1 MMKHQIHK
9 SFAAITLLA
18 ALGWSQAAWADTKVR
33 TSSFEYDASGLLSKE
48 VVEPDSPNDCLQT
61 SYSYDTFGNKTGVTT
76 SACAGASGYAI
87 SSATT
92 PRTATSNFGTD
103 GRFPLSTSNVLGQSE
118 TKAYDTRF
126 GATSSLTG
134 PNSLATQWEYD
145 GFGRKSKETRSD
157 GTYTTWA
164 YKLCTDAGISCPGPI
179 GGATIVWVAIEQSYA
194 ANAAV
199 SAPEKRSYYDT
210 LNRVVR
216 SQTAGFDGAG
226 AAPTLVQD
234 TEYDA
239 LGRVSRKSNLYKL
252 TGGTAYWAT
261 YTYDVLGRVTKEE
274 SPDPDASGG
283 IAVTTIS
290 YSGLVTVTTNS
301 KGQTKTT
308 TKNAQGQVAQV
319 TDTQGNTL
327 VYTYDALGQ
336 LTQTNAAGS
345 ITTMAYNQR
354 GQKTSMAD
362 PAMGAWEYRYNVFGE
377 LVWQRDSLGQA
388 ITMAYDSL
396 GRMTQRTEPDLVSQ
410 WSYDTKFDGT
420 ACGKGIGKLCEAK
433 ADNGYKRVH
442 AYDSLGRPSATSTVL
457 DNPAA
462 PAVVSIAY
470 DTNTGRMASKTWPTG
485 YQASY
490 VYSATGYLK
499 QVNGG
504 GTNGFIQ
511 TVSYE
516 VLAMDAQG
524 NITQYKQGNQVTT
537 VKAYN
542 EATGKLTGQTATKDG
557 QATGNVLNQ
566 SYTYDSL
573 GNLTTRADN
582 SPGVGTQESFSYDSL
597 NRLTLNTLLGG
608 AVSPP
613 TTTEVMYDARGNIT
627 YKSDVGRYWYD
638 GARANRLTNITLE
651 TAPGAQIAFTGT
663 RQLTYAFDDYK
674 SGAQTVNGTTL
685 GNGNLEYTVSLDAV
699 NSRHTYR
706 GETYTS
712 FNMPAT
718 IAFGNMSGST
728 AGPVD
733 RNLAFVYGPE
743 HQRIKQTV
751 TGGPNPGTTWYLN
764 GEDSLGLSYE
774 KEIKGTGIT
783 ENKHYVSAGGVVF
796 ALFVSRTG
804 TLGATPATTT
814 SYFHGDHLGS
824 IVAIS
829 DETGAVVE
837 RMAFDA
843 WGKRRFVNGTPDV
856 LDSIVGYNTD
866 RGYTMHEH
874 LDEMGVIHMNGRI
887 YDPLV
892 GRFMSADP
900 FINDPAFAQSY
911 NRYAYVMNNPLAYTD
926 PSGYWSFKSIF
937 KVVVTVVVAY
947 YTGGALSGAFASAS
961 GGAATTFG
969 SWAVTGAGATFQ
981 LSAVGSAL
989 VGAAGGFAAGLVSSG
1004 TLQGGL
1010 QGAFTGALFGA
1021 AGVAGGYGEAGAGT
1035 LARYAAHA
1043 AAGCVSQVAGGGNCG
1058 SGAASALLGKFAT
1071 NNINFGSDIA
1081 NGVATAVSGGV
1092 GSVLGGGKFENGA
1105 TTAAFGYLF
1114 NHLAHCASTNE
1125 CMKREGYEPTKYPN
1139 GAVCN
1144 AGGSGACTPGW
1155 GTDEETGRA
1164 SVALMTVVAIPATG
1178 ALGLVA
1184 GAETLTV
1191 TSWASRGVV
1200 ADLAAGRWVMTGE
1213 ATVWNYVKT
1222 GLWGPKYIPG
1232 TGFSWAP
1239 VPFANSITGSVA
1251 AASTRIPQGWEAIK
1265 GFLGQRVIRP

>member
-1 MMKHQIHK
+1 MKHHIHK
-9 SFAAITLLA
+9 RFAAIALLA
-18 ALGWSQAAWADTKVR
+18 VLGWGQIAWADTKVR
-33 TSSFEYDASGLLSKE
+33 ASSFEYDASGLLSKE

-61 SYSYDTFGNKTGVTT
+61 SYIYDTFGNKTGVTM
-76 SACAGASGYAI
+76 SACAGATGYAI

-92 PRTATSNFGTD
+92 PRTASSNFSTD

-118 TKAYDTRF
+118 TKAYDARF
-126 GATSSLTG
+126 GAPTSLTG

-157 GTYTTWA
+157 GTYTSWS

-226 AAPTLVQD
+226 AALTLVQD

-252 TGGTAYWAT
+252 TGGTAYWAS
-261 YTYDVLGRVTKEE
+261 YSYDVLGRVTREE
-274 SPDPDASGG
+274 SPDPDAVGG
-283 IAVTTIS
+283 VAVTTFS
-290 YSGLVTVTTNS
+290 YSGLTTVTTNS

-308 TKNAQGQVAQV
+308 TKNAQSQVAQV
-319 TDTQGNTL
+319 ADTQGNTV

-336 LTQTNAAGS
+336 LLQTNAAGS
-345 ITTMAYNQR
+345 ITTLAYNQR

-377 LVWQRDSLGQA
+377 LVWQRDSLGQSV
-388 ITMAYDSL
+388 TMAYDSL

-410 WSYDTKFDGT
+410 WSYDTKFDGS
-420 ACGKGIGKLCEAK
+420 ACGKGVGKLCEAK

-442 AYDSLGRPSATSTVL
+442 TYDALGRPSSTSTVL
-457 DNPAA
+457 DNPAT
-462 PAVVSIAY
+462 PAVVSVAY
-470 DTNTGRMASKTWPTG
+470 DAVTGRMVSKTWPTG

-504 GTNGFIQ
+504 GTGGFTQ

-524 NITQYKQGNQVTT
+524 HITQYKQGNQITT

-542 EATGKLTGQTATKDG
+542 EANGRLTGQTATKAG

-573 GNLTTRADN
+573 GNLSTRADN

-638 GARANRLTNITLE
+638 GARPNRMTNITLE

-718 IAFGNMSGST
+718 ITFGNMSGST

-733 RNLAFVYGPE
+733 RNLGFVYGPE

-751 TGGPNPGTTWYLN
+751 VGGPNPGTTWYLN

-804 TLGATPATTT
+804 TLGSTPATAT

-887 YDPLV
+887 YDPLI

-900 FINDPAFAQSY
+900 FIQDPAFAQSY
-911 NRYAYVMNNPLAYTD
+911 NRYAYVMNNPLANID

-937 KVVVTVVVAY
+937 KVVVAVVVAVY
-947 YTGGALSGAFASAS
+947 APQFFATYGFTGATVATANLVNA
-961 GGAATTFG
+961 AATGF
-969 SWAVTGAGATFQ
+969 
-981 LSAVGSAL
+981 L
-989 VGAAGGFAAGLVSSG
+989 VGAISTG
-1004 TLQGGL
+1004 TVNGAV
-1010 QGAFTGALFGA
+1010 QGALTGALFSW
-1021 AGVAGGYGEAGAGT
+1021 AGT
-1035 LARYAAHA
+1035 VGTGATEIERASSFSRYAAHA
-1043 AAGCVSQVAGGGNCG
+1043 AAGCVSAAAGGGSCG
-1058 SGAASALLGKFAT
+1058 AGAASALLGKYVT
-1071 NNINFGSDIA
+1071 NETRSWGAGIA
-1081 NGVATAVSGGV
+1081 QGAAAAVAGGV
-1092 GSVLGGGKFENGA
+1092 GSVIAGGKFENGA
-1105 TTAAFGYLF
+1105 ITAGFGYLF
-1114 NHLAHCASTNE
+1114 NCIAHECFAQGRDAERTFRNHLIANGTADRLGLGFNRWYDSNDNFFWGMPDIFSE
-1125 CMKREGYEPTKYPN
+1125 NLKMVWDVKPNSIYGY
-1139 GAVCN
+1139 V
-1144 AGGSGACTPGW
+1144 SGAEQITRYTMNGEYSAGIGAPLFGNQSSITLQ
-1155 GTDEETGRA
+1155 GEMNRYEFKHAA
-1164 SVALMTVVAIPATG
+1164 S
-1178 ALGLVA
+1178 GLVVYNA
-1184 GAETLTV
+1184 LDRSPMEQALQ
-1191 TSWASRGVV
+1191 R
-1200 ADLAAGRWVMTGE
+1200 AAQDQANRFLM
-1213 ATVWNYVKT
+1213 
-1222 GLWGPKYIPG
+1222 GPFPPRRRQPG
-1232 TGFSWAP
+1232 D
-1239 VPFANSITGSVA
+1239 
-1251 AASTRIPQGWEAIK
+1251 
-1265 GFLGQRVIRP
+1265 

>member
-1 MMKHQIHK
+1 MKHQIHK

-18 ALGWSQAAWADTKVR
+18 VLGWSQAAWADTKVR
-33 TSSFEYDASGLLSKE
+33 ASSFEYDASGLLSKE

-61 SYSYDTFGNKTGVTT
+61 SYTYDTFGNKTGVTT
-76 SACAGASGYAI
+76 SACAGATGYAI

-118 TKAYDTRF
+118 TKAYDARF
-126 GATSSLTG
+126 GAPSSLTG

-145 GFGRKSKETRSD
+145 GFGRKAKETRSD

-234 TEYDA
+234 TEYDT
-239 LGRVSRKSNLYKL
+239 LGRVSRKSELYKL
-252 TGGTAYWAT
+252 VGGTAYWAS
-261 YTYDVLGRVTKEE
+261 YTYDALGRVTREE
-274 SPDPDASGG
+274 SPDPDAVGG

-290 YSGLVTVTTNS
+290 YSGLVTVVTNS
-301 KGQTKTT
+301 KSQTKTT
-308 TKNAQGQVAQV
+308 TRNAQGQVALLH
-319 TDTQGNTL
+319 DAQGNSV

-336 LTQTNAAGS
+336 LIQTNAAGS

-354 GQKTSMAD
+354 GQKISMAD
-362 PAMGAWEYRYNVFGE
+362 PAMGAWEYRYNIFGE
-377 LVWQRDSLGQA
+377 LVWQRDSLGQVL
-388 ITMAYDSL
+388 TMAYDSL

-410 WSYDTKFDGT
+410 WSYDTKFDGN
-420 ACGKGIGKLCEAK
+420 ACGKGVGKLCEAK

-442 AYDSLGRPSATSTVL
+442 TYDSLGRPSSTSTVL
-457 DNPAA
+457 DNPAT
-462 PAVVSIAY
+462 PAVVSVAY
-470 DTNTGRMASKTWPTG
+470 DAVTGRMASKTWPTG

-490 VYSATGYLK
+490 VYSAAGYLK

-504 GTNGFIQ
+504 GTNGFTQ
-511 TVSYE
+511 TVGYE

-524 NITQYKQGNQVTT
+524 HITQYKQGNQVTT
-537 VKAYN
+537 VRAYN
-542 EATGKLTGQTATKDG
+542 EATGKLIGQTATKAG

-582 SPGVGTQESFSYDSL
+582 SPGVGTQESFSYDNL

-638 GARANRLTNITLE
+638 GARPNRMTNITLE

-674 SGAQTVNGTTL
+674 PGAQTVNGTTL

-718 IAFGNMSGST
+718 ITFGNMSGST

-751 TGGPNPGTTWYLN
+751 VGGSNPGTTWYLN

-814 SYFHGDHLGS
+814 SYFHKDHLGS
-824 IVAIS
+824 IVAVS

-856 LDSIVGYNTD
+856 LDSIVGWNTD
-866 RGYTMHEH
+866 RGYTEHEH
-874 LDEMGVIHMNGRI
+874 LDEMGVIHMNGRV
-887 YDPLV
+887 YDPLI

-900 FINDPAFAQSY
+900 FIDNIDDLQNH
-911 NRYAYVMNNPLAYTD
+911 NRYAYVRNNPLRITD
-926 PSGYWSFKSIF
+926 PSGYGWWTSIRNI
-937 KVVVTVVVAY
+937 VVRAVAAVADAYGCSGYCSAAVGAYQGAKNGGGLTGAVVGGITSYVGYQVSINYPLLNAGGTINWGNVA
-947 YTGGALSGAFASAS
+947 TAAAINSIGGCASAVASGGSCGQGALSGAV
-961 GGAATTFG
+961 GT
-969 SWAVTGAGATFQ
+969 VGATYGV
-981 LSAVGSAL
+981 LGSAL
-989 VGAAGGFAAGLVSSG
+989 AGCITGRMSGSGCSQGALNAIGSMAINYLVQNIGQNYLGDEKATGNPERYPNRIIFLKDNDPNYETALKSAPKDGQFLIIGHGNETSQTMAGMTGAQMGEYLMTKTAWKTGQVVQVDACWLGNSGHGFAQQLAN
-1004 TLQGGL
+1004 TLNTMVI
-1010 QGAFTGALFGA
+1010 ASP
-1021 AGVAGGYGEAGAGT
+1021 VRT
-1035 LARYAAHA
+1035 L
-1043 AAGCVSQVAGGGNCG
+1043 
-1058 SGAASALLGKFAT
+1058 
-1071 NNINFGSDIA
+1071 DIA
-1081 NGVATAVSGGV
+1081 GN
-1092 GSVLGGGKFENGA
+1092 SVPMHSWAITSQK
-1105 TTAAFGYLF
+1105 
-1114 NHLAHCASTNE
+1114 
-1125 CMKREGYEPTKYPN
+1125 
-1139 GAVCN
+1139 
-1144 AGGSGACTPGW
+1144 
-1155 GTDEETGRA
+1155 
-1164 SVALMTVVAIPATG
+1164 AIPLWPAAWRTFKP
-1178 ALGLVA
+1178 
-1184 GAETLTV
+1184 
-1191 TSWASRGVV
+1191 AS
-1200 ADLAAGRWVMTGE
+1200 
-1213 ATVWNYVKT
+1213 
-1222 GLWGPKYIPG
+1222 
-1232 TGFSWAP
+1232 
-1239 VPFANSITGSVA
+1239 
-1251 AASTRIPQGWEAIK
+1251 
-1265 GFLGQRVIRP
+1265 QRERP

>member
-1 MMKHQIHK
+1 MKHHIYKK
-9 SFAAITLLA
+9 SLAVITLLA
-18 ALGWSQAAWADTKVR
+18 VLGWGQAVWADTRVR
-33 TSSFEYDASGLLSKE
+33 ASSFEYDASGLLTKE

-92 PRTATSNFGTD
+92 PRNATSNFGTD

-118 TKAYDTRF
+118 TKAYDVRF
-126 GATSSLTG
+126 GAPSSLIG

-157 GTYTTWA
+157 GTYATWA
-164 YKLCTDAGISCPGPI
+164 YKLCTDAGTSCPGPI
-179 GGATIVWVAIEQSYA
+179 GGASVTWVAIEQSYA
-194 ANAAV
+194 ANAVA

-226 AAPTLVQD
+226 TAPTLVQD
-234 TEYDA
+234 TEYDT
-239 LGRVSRKSNLYKL
+239 LGRVSRKSNVYKL
-252 TGGTAYWAT
+252 TGGTAHWASF
-261 YTYDVLGRVTKEE
+261 TYDVLGRVTREE
-274 SPDPDASGG
+274 SPDPDAVGG
-283 IAVTTIS
+283 IAVTTLN
-290 YSGLVTVTTNS
+290 YSGLTTVTTNS
-301 KGQTKTT
+301 KGQTRTT
-308 TKNAQGQVAQV
+308 TKNAQGQVGQIQ
-319 TDTQGNTL
+319 DLQGNTV

-336 LTQTNAAGS
+336 LLQTSAAGS

-354 GQKTSMAD
+354 GQKISMTD

-377 LVWQRDSLGQA
+377 LVWQRDSLGQS
-388 ITMAYDSL
+388 ITMAYDNL

-410 WSYDTKFDGT
+410 WSYDTKFDGN

-442 AYDSLGRPSATSTVL
+442 TYDALGRPTATSTVL
-457 DNPAA
+457 DNPST
-462 PAVVSIAY
+462 PAIVSTTY
-470 DTNTGRMASKTWPTG
+470 DAVTGRMASKTWPTG
-485 YQASY
+485 YQARY
-490 VYSATGYLK
+490 VYSASGYLK

-504 GTNGFIQ
+504 GTNGFTQ

-524 NITQYKQGNQVTT
+524 HITQYKQGNQVTT
-537 VKAYN
+537 VKTYN
-542 EATGKLTGQTATKDG
+542 EANGRLMGQTAARDG

-573 GNLTTRADN
+573 GNLKTRADN

-638 GARANRLTNITLE
+638 GARPNRLTNITLE

-674 SGAQTVNGTTL
+674 PGAQTVNGTTL

-712 FNMPAT
+712 FNMPAAIT
-718 IAFGNMSGST
+718 FGNMSGST

-774 KEIKGTGIT
+774 KEIKGAGIT

-804 TLGATPATTT
+804 ALGSTPATAT
-814 SYFHGDHLGS
+814 SYFHNDHLGS

-856 LDSIVGYNTD
+856 LDSIVGFNTD
-866 RGYTMHEH
+866 RGYTEHEH

-887 YDPLV
+887 YDPLI
-892 GRFMSADP
+892 GRFMSSDP
-900 FINDPAFAQSY
+900 FIDNVGDLQNY
-911 NRYAYVMNNPLAYTD
+911 NRYAYVRNNPLRLTD
-926 PSGYWSFKSIF
+926 PSGYGWWSSIRN
-937 KVVVTVVVAY
+937 VVVRVVAAVADAY
-947 YTGGALSGAFASAS
+947 GCGGYCSAAVGAYQGAKNGGGLTGAVVGGITGYVGYQVSINYPLINAGGSINWGNVATASAINAGGGCASAAASGGDCGRGALSGAV
-961 GGAATTFG
+961 GTVGAAYGRLG
-969 SWAVTGAGATFQ
+969 SALAGCVAGSIGGGGCSQGA
-981 LSAVGSAL
+981 LNAVGSMAIHYLIRQGVDFMGSTSLSVSSAKSTQTLSYRTVVGPEYGPGGAVNWEIQWKLSQNSPGGGYIVQDVL
-989 VGAAGGFAAGLVSSG
+989 VVAARFDAAGNPTFNVDLRFWEAWRVEPGSDRTSSANSGFRYDD
-1004 TLQGGL
+1004 TFI
-1010 QGAFTGALFGA
+1010 FTGSRAASGSTSWTTSARFYEGLELPPSFVRLGVKE
-1021 AGVAGGYGEAGAGT
+1021 AGV
-1035 LARYAAHA
+1035 LP
-1043 AAGCVSQVAGGGNCG
+1043 
-1058 SGAASALLGKFAT
+1058 AT
-1071 NNINFGSDIA
+1071 KINPNLPLTD
-1081 NGVATAVSGGV
+1081 ATPPVDRQ
-1092 GSVLGGGKFENGA
+1092 F
-1105 TTAAFGYLF
+1105 
-1114 NHLAHCASTNE
+1114 
-1125 CMKREGYEPTKYPN
+1125 KREWP
-1139 GAVCN
+1139 
-1144 AGGSGACTPGW
+1144 
-1155 GTDEETGRA
+1155 
-1164 SVALMTVVAIPATG
+1164 
-1178 ALGLVA
+1178 
-1184 GAETLTV
+1184 
-1191 TSWASRGVV
+1191 
-1200 ADLAAGRWVMTGE
+1200 
-1213 ATVWNYVKT
+1213 
-1222 GLWGPKYIPG
+1222 
-1232 TGFSWAP
+1232 
-1239 VPFANSITGSVA
+1239 
-1251 AASTRIPQGWEAIK
+1251 
-1265 GFLGQRVIRP
+1265 

>member
-1 MMKHQIHK
+1 M
-9 SFAAITLLA
+9 
-18 ALGWSQAAWADTKVR
+18 
-33 TSSFEYDASGLLSKE
+33 
-48 VVEPDSPNDCLQT
+48 VEPDSPNDCLQT

-76 SACAGASGYAI
+76 SACAGATGYAI

-118 TKAYDTRF
+118 TKAYDARF

-199 SAPEKRSYYDT
+199 SVPEKRSYYDT

-234 TEYDA
+234 IEYDS

-274 SPDPDASGG
+274 SPDPDATGG
-283 IAVTTIS
+283 IAVTTFS
-290 YSGLVTVTTNS
+290 YSGLTTITTNS
-301 KGQTKTT
+301 KGQTKTS

-319 TDTQGNTL
+319 TDTQGNILT
-327 VYTYDALGQ
+327 YTYDALDQ

-377 LVWQRDSLGQA
+377 LVWQRDSLGQSV
-388 ITMAYDSL
+388 TMAYDSL

-420 ACGKGIGKLCEAK
+420 ACGKGVGKLCEAK

-442 AYDSLGRPSATSTVL
+442 TYDSLGRPSATSTVL
-457 DNPAA
+457 DNPST

-470 DTNTGRMASKTWPTG
+470 DAVTGRMASKTWPTG

-504 GTNGFIQ
+504 GTNGFTQ

-524 NITQYKQGNQVTT
+524 RITQYKQGNQVTT

-542 EATGKLTGQTATKDG
+542 EATGKLTGQTATKAG

-638 GARANRLTNITLE
+638 GARPNRLTNITLE

-674 SGAQTVNGTTL
+674 TGAQTVNGTTL

-718 IAFGNMSGST
+718 ITFGNMSGST

-804 TLGATPATTT
+804 TLGSTPATST

-856 LDSIVGYNTD
+856 LDSIAGYNTD

-874 LDEMGVIHMNGRI
+874 LDEMGVIHMNGRV
-887 YDPLV
+887 YDPLI

-900 FINDPAFAQSY
+900 FIQDPAFAQSY
-911 NRYAYVMNNPLAYTD
+911 NRYAYVMNNPLANID
-926 PSGYWSFKSIF
+926 PSGYFSLKSLF
-937 KVVVTVVVAY
+937 KVAVVIAVGVV
-947 YTGGALSGAFASAS
+947 TGGAASSLYLSSVLGGSTFAIAGSVGLTAGVI
-961 GGAATTFG
+961 GG
-969 SWAVTGAGATFQ
+969 V
-981 LSAVGSAL
+981 
-989 VGAAGGFAAGLVSSG
+989 AGGFAAGIVSTG
-1004 TLQGGL
+1004 TLKGGV
-1010 QGAFTGALFGA
+1010 QGALTGALFGA
-1021 AGVAGGYGEAGAGT
+1021 ASVVGGPGIEGANSFE
-1035 LARYAAHA
+1035 RYAAHA
-1043 AAGCVSQVAGGGNCG
+1043 AAGCVSSEVGGGNCG

-1071 NNINFGSDIA
+1071 NSTERWGI
-1081 NGVATAVSGGV
+1081 GVAQGTVAAIAGGV
-1092 GSVLGGGKFENGA
+1092 GSVIAGGKFENGA
-1105 TTAAFGYLF
+1105 VTAAFGYLF
-1114 NHLAHCASTNE
+1114 NAMSAASRAAFVGGGMAAGGVLGAAGAGACTAGTGGLCGLGAPVIISGGAALGALTGNALANAYDQLDNLMSKATTTGPME
-1125 CMKREGYEPTKYPN
+1125 TQYALVAESSGMYPDVRN
-1139 GAVCN
+1139 GAVFLN
-1144 AGGSGACTPGW
+1144 AGEVW
-1155 GTDEETGRA
+1155 KYGT
-1164 SVALMTVVAIPATG
+1164 TVDP
-1178 ALGLVA
+1178 
-1184 GAETLTV
+1184 
-1191 TSWASRGVV
+1191 ASRYS
-1200 ADLAAGRWVMTGE
+1200 ASTLAALKLQMVPQ
-1213 ATVWNYVKT
+1213 TVGTHYQVLTQEKIMLIT
-1222 GLWGPKYIPG
+1222 HYTTHGQLPPG
-1232 TGFSWAP
+1232 NKIF
-1239 VPFANSITGSVA
+1239 
-1251 AASTRIPQGWEAIK
+1251 K
-1265 GFLGQRVIRP
+1265 

>member
-1 MMKHQIHK
+1 MKTTSQL
-9 SFAAITLLA
+9 FAAVLIALA
-18 ALGWSQAAWADTKVR
+18 AHAAQADTKVR
-33 TSSFEYDASGLLSKE
+33 ASSFEYDASGLLTKE
-48 VVEPDSPNDCLQT
+48 VVEPDSANDCLQT
-61 SYSYDTFGNKTGVTT
+61 SYGYDSYGNKTSVSTA
-76 SACAGASGYAI
+76 ACTGATGYAI
-87 SSATT
+87 ASAAAA
-92 PRTATSNFGTD
+92 RTAASSFGTD
-103 GRFPLSTSNVLGQSE
+103 GRFPVSTSNVLGQSE
-118 TKAYDTRF
+118 TKAYDARF
-126 GATSSLTG
+126 GAATSLVG
-134 PNSLATQWEYD
+134 PNGLATQWEYD
-145 GFGRKSKETRSD
+145 GFGRKTKETRAD

-164 YKLCTDAGISCPGPI
+164 FKLCTDSGANCPGPI
-179 GGATIVWVAIEQSYA
+179 AGATITWVAIEQSYA
-194 ANAAV
+194 ANAAA

-210 LNRVVR
+210 LNRIVR
-216 SQTAGFDGAG
+216 SQTAGFDGGSGGGAG
-226 AAPTLVQD
+226 PTLVQD

-239 LGRVSRKSNLYKL
+239 LGRVARKSNLYKL
-252 TGGTAYWAT
+252 TGGTAYWAS
-261 YTYDVLGRVTKEE
+261 YSYDVIGRVTREE

-283 IAVTTIS
+283 VAVTTLS
-290 YSGLVTVTTNS
+290 YSSLTTVVTNS

-319 TDTQGNTL
+319 LDAQGNSIT
-327 VYTYDALGQ
+327 YSYDALGQ
-336 LTQTNAAGS
+336 LVQTNAAGS

-388 ITMAYDSL
+388 VTMVYDSL

-410 WSYDTKFDGT
+410 WSYDKKFDNT
-420 ACGKGIGKLCEAK
+420 PCGKGVGKLCEAT

-442 AYDSLGRPSATSTVL
+442 TYDSLGRPSVTSTVL
-457 DNPAA
+457 DNPST
-462 PAVVSIAY
+462 PAVVSVAY
-470 DTNTGRMASKTWPTG
+470 DANTGRLASKTWPTG

-504 GTNGFIQ
+504 GSNGFTQ

-524 NITQYKQGNQVTT
+524 HITQYKQGNQVTT

-613 TTTEVMYDARGNIT
+613 TTTEVMYDARGNIL

-638 GARANRLTNITLE
+638 GQRPNRMTNVTLE

-674 SGAQTVNGTTL
+674 SGAQSVNGVTV

-718 IAFGNMSGST
+718 ITFGNMSGST

-751 TGGPNPGTTWYLN
+751 VGGPNPGTTWYLN

-804 TLGATPATTT
+804 TLGSTPATAT

-887 YDPLV
+887 YDPLI

-900 FINDPAFAQSY
+900 FIQHVDDLQNY
-911 NRYAYVMNNPLAYTD
+911 NRYAYVRNNPLAITD
-926 PSGYWSFKSIF
+926 PSGHFWGW
-937 KVVVTVVVAY
+937 VVALVAEVAHQVGVIDKQTARTIQGIAIGY
-947 YTGGALSGAFASAS
+947 EIGGLVKAAGGGAI
-961 GGAATTFG
+961 AA
-969 SWAVTGAGATFQ
+969 
-981 LSAVGSAL
+981 
-989 VGAAGGFAAGLVSSG
+989 GAAGGFAGGAVSTG
-1004 TLQGGL
+1004 TLN
-1010 QGAFTGALFGA
+1010 GALNGALTGAAFGA
-1021 AGVAGGYGEAGAGT
+1021 VGANFDAGT
-1035 LARYAAHA
+1035 PGSYIGHA
-1043 AAGCVSQVAGGGNCG
+1043 AVGCASSVLGGGKCG
-1058 SGAASALLGKFAT
+1058 SGAVAAVFGKYVTNQLEGWNPQGINAALAR
-1071 NNINFGSDIA
+1071 
-1081 NGVATAVSGGV
+1081 GVAATVAGGV
-1092 GSVLGGGKFENGA
+1092 GSVIAGGKFENGA
-1105 TTAAFGYLF
+1105 ITAAFGYLYNACGGDKCF
-1114 NHLAHCASTNE
+1114 EFSAKNVETYF
-1125 CMKREGYEPTKYPN
+1125 REGSGKDITVNVNEVITLLHDPGVTWTATANPDRYVLSTLGRDGGGDLSQGRVLGDITVQRVQGGVFRVLPDYYNFEQHANPN
-1139 GAVCN
+1139 G
-1144 AGGSGACTPGW
+1144 
-1155 GTDEETGRA
+1155 
-1164 SVALMTVVAIPATG
+1164 
-1178 ALGLVA
+1178 
-1184 GAETLTV
+1184 
-1191 TSWASRGVV
+1191 
-1200 ADLAAGRWVMTGE
+1200 DL
-1213 ATVWNYVKT
+1213 KT
-1222 GLWGPKYIPG
+1222 GVRNAVTAYGAWRVGDGQSFFIRIEG
-1232 TGFSWAP
+1232 TFRPTVDQIRAYK
-1239 VPFANSITGSVA
+1239 
-1251 AASTRIPQGWEAIK
+1251 IK
-1265 GFLGQRVIRP
+1265 

>member
-1 MMKHQIHK
+1 MKHQIHK
-9 SFAAITLLA
+9 IHKGLAAITLLA
-18 ALGWSQAAWADTKVR
+18 ALGWSSAAWADTKVR

-48 VVEPDSPNDCLQT
+48 VVEPDTPNDCLQT
-61 SYSYDTFGNKTGVTT
+61 SYTYDTFGNKTGVTT
-76 SACAGASGYAI
+76 SACAGATGYAI
-87 SSATT
+87 SSAGT
-92 PRTATSNFGTD
+92 PRTASSNFGTD
-103 GRFPLSTSNVLGQSE
+103 GRFPISTSNVLGQSE
-118 TKAYDTRF
+118 TKAYDARF

-145 GFGRKSKETRSD
+145 GFGRKSKETRAD

-179 GGATIVWVAIEQSYA
+179 GGATITWVAIEQSYA
-194 ANAAV
+194 ANAAA

-216 SQTAGFDGAG
+216 SQTTGYDGAG
-226 AAPTLVQD
+226 AGTGATLVQD
-234 TEYDA
+234 TEYDS

-274 SPDPDASGG
+274 SPDPDATGG

-290 YSGLVTVTTNS
+290 YSGLTTVTTNS
-301 KGQTKTT
+301 KGQTKTS

-327 VYTYDALGQ
+327 TYTYDALGQ

-354 GQKTSMAD
+354 GQKISMAD

-377 LVWQRDSLGQA
+377 LVWQRDSLGQS
-388 ITMAYDSL
+388 ITMVYDTL

-410 WSYDTKFDGT
+410 WSYDKKFDGS

-433 ADNGYKRVH
+433 ADNGYNRLH
-442 AYDSLGRPSATSTVL
+442 TYDSLGRPSSTATVL
-457 DNPAA
+457 DNPST

-470 DTNTGRMASKTWPTG
+470 DAVTGRVSGKTWPTG

-490 VYSATGYLK
+490 VYTTSGYLK

-504 GTNGFIQ
+504 GTNGFTQ

-524 NITQYKQGNQVTT
+524 RITQYKQGSQVTT
-537 VKAYN
+537 VKTYN
-542 EATGKLTGQTATKDG
+542 EATGKLTGQTATKAG

-582 SPGVGTQESFSYDSL
+582 SPGVGTSESFSYDNL
-597 NRLTLNTLLGG
+597 NRLTLNTFVGG
-608 AVSPP
+608 AISPP
-613 TTTEVMYDARGNIT
+613 STTEVMYDARGNIT

-638 GARANRLTNITLE
+638 GARPNRLTNITLE
-651 TAPGAQIAFTGT
+651 TAPGAQIAYTGT

-674 SGAQTVNGTTL
+674 TGAQTVNGTTL

-712 FNMPAT
+712 FNMPAAIT
-718 IAFGNMSGST
+718 FGNMSGST

-804 TLGATPATTT
+804 TLGSTPATTT

-829 DETGAVVE
+829 DETGTVVE

-856 LDSIVGYNTD
+856 LDSIVGWNTD

-900 FINDPAFAQSY
+900 FIQDPAFAQSY
-911 NRYAYVMNNPLAYTD
+911 NRYAYVMNNPLANID

-937 KVVVTVVVAY
+937 KVVVAVVVAVY
-947 YTGGALSGAFASAS
+947 APQLSSAIGWTGGVTASGAAMAGGLSASLGLSGAVASGILGGALSGAIITGSFKGAVIGGLTGGAFGAVGDLLPSGLGNVVGHMAVGCASAS
-961 GGAATTFG
+961 LGGG
-969 SWAVTGAGATFQ
+969 DCGAGA
-981 LSAVGSAL
+981 LSAGVGSAWSNYGISFKGIPAN
-989 VGAAGGFAAGLVSSG
+989 VIVHAIIGG
-1004 TLQGGL
+1004 T
-1010 QGAFTGALFGA
+1010 
-1021 AGVAGGYGEAGAGT
+1021 
-1035 LARYAAHA
+1035 
-1043 AAGCVSQVAGGGNCG
+1043 
-1058 SGAASALLGKFAT
+1058 ASM
-1071 NNINFGSDIA
+1071 
-1081 NGVATAVSGGV
+1081 
-1092 GSVLGGGKFENGA
+1092 LGGGKFENGA
-1105 TTAAFGYLF
+1105 ATAAFGYLF
-1114 NHLAHCASTNE
+1114 NCAAHKCSGEDYDSSDPKTHTSGVQSTGTICKDSNPSCVSTLQAIVGCDSAPGQSGCTAVGE
-1125 CMKREGYEPTKYPN
+1125 ERSLSLSRGNPITQYRPNANMIINGTSEGHMFHDGYVVRWV
-1139 GAVCN
+1139 GVDSLGN
-1144 AGGSGACTPGW
+1144 AAIYTFGY
-1155 GTDEETGRA
+1155 GTNL
-1164 SVALMTVVAIPATG
+1164 SVARRWTNQIIGP
-1178 ALGLVA
+1178 
-1184 GAETLTV
+1184 TLFTDI
-1191 TSWASRGVV
+1191 G
-1200 ADLAAGRWVMTGE
+1200 
-1213 ATVWNYVKT
+1213 
-1222 GLWGPKYIPG
+1222 
-1232 TGFSWAP
+1232 
-1239 VPFANSITGSVA
+1239 
-1251 AASTRIPQGWEAIK
+1251 
-1265 GFLGQRVIRP
+1265 IRNKVNAQCQLKMRSFGC

>member
-9 SFAAITLLA
+9 SFAAITFLA

-61 SYSYDTFGNKTGVTT
+61 SHSYDTFGNKTGVTT

-92 PRTATSNFGTD
+92 SRTATSNFGTD
-103 GRFPLSTSNVLGQSE
+103 GRFPLTSSNALGQGE
-118 TKAYDTRF
+118 TKAYDVRF
-126 GATSSLTG
+126 GAPSSLTG

-145 GFGRKSKETRSD
+145 DFGRKSKEIRSD

-164 YKLCTDAGISCPGPI
+164 YKLCTDASISCPGPI
-179 GGATIVWVAIEQSYA
+179 GGAAIVWVAIEQSYA

-199 SAPEKRSYYDT
+199 STPEKRSYYDT
-210 LNRVVR
+210 LDRIVR
-216 SQTAGFDGAG
+216 SQTSGFDGAG
-226 AAPTLVQD
+226 VAPTLVQD

-274 SPDPDASGG
+274 SPDPDATGG

-290 YSGLVTVTTNS
+290 YSSLTTVTTNS
-301 KGQTKTT
+301 KGQTKTS

-319 TDTQGNTL
+319 ADTQGNTV

-336 LTQTNAAGS
+336 LLQTNAAGS

-354 GQKTSMAD
+354 GQKISMVD

-377 LVWQRDSLGQA
+377 LVWQRDSLGQSV
-388 ITMAYDSL
+388 TMAYDSL

-420 ACGKGIGKLCEAK
+420 ACGKGVGKLCEAK
-433 ADNGYKRVH
+433 ADNGYKRVLT
-442 AYDSLGRPSATSTVL
+442 YDTLGRASSTSTVL
-457 DNPAA
+457 DNPST
-462 PAVVSIAY
+462 PAVVSVAY
-470 DTNTGRMASKTWPTG
+470 DANTGRMASKTWPTG

-504 GTNGFIQ
+504 GTGGFTQ

-524 NITQYKQGNQVTT
+524 RITQYKQGNQVTT

-542 EATGKLTGQTATKDG
+542 EATGKLSGQTATKDG

-582 SPGVGTQESFSYDSL
+582 SPGVGTQESFSYDNL

-638 GARANRLTNITLE
+638 GARPNRLTNITLE

-712 FNMPAT
+712 FNMPAAIT
-718 IAFGNMSGST
+718 FGNMSGST

-751 TGGPNPGTTWYLN
+751 VGGPNPGTTWYLN

-804 TLGATPATTT
+804 TLGSTPATAT

-824 IVAIS
+824 LVAIS

-887 YDPLV
+887 YDPLI

-900 FINDPAFAQSY
+900 FIQDPAFAQSY
-911 NRYAYVMNNPLAYTD
+911 NRYAYVLNNPLAFTD
-926 PSGYWSFKSIF
+926 PTGYWNLGKALSSAWRSAWHSP
-937 KVVVTVVVAY
+937 VVRVVATVAVAY
-947 YTGGALSGAFASAS
+947 YTGQWVEWNLMAVPGITSAQVAIGA
-961 GGAATTFG
+961 
-969 SWAVTGAGATFQ
+969 
-981 LSAVGSAL
+981 
-989 VGAAGGFAAGLVSSG
+989 GAAGGFAAGLVSSG
-1004 TLQGGL
+1004 TFQGGL
-1010 QGAFTGALFGA
+1010 QGAFTGSLFGA
-1021 AGVAGGYGEAGAGT
+1021 AGTVGGSGVDGANSF
-1035 LARYAAHA
+1035 ARYAAHA
-1043 AAGCVSQVAGGGNCG
+1043 GAGCVSSAAGGGNCG
-1058 SGAASALLGKFAT
+1058 SGAVSAVFGKYATNATSGWDDVSRGIASA
-1071 NNINFGSDIA
+1071 
-1081 NGVATAVSGGV
+1081 VVGGV
-1092 GSVLGGGKFENGA
+1092 GSVIAGEKFQNGA
-1105 TTAAFGYLF
+1105 ITATYGYLF
-1114 NHLAHCASTNE
+1114 NHLFYVGSRFKIPFVWGGSAGFGISYQDG
-1125 CMKREGYEPTKYPN
+1125 KWD
-1139 GAVCN
+1139 
-1144 AGGSGACTPGW
+1144 AGG
-1155 GTDEETGRA
+1155 
-1164 SVALMTVVAIPATG
+1164 IFQ
-1178 ALGLVA
+1178 
-1184 GAETLTV
+1184 
-1191 TSWASRGVV
+1191 
-1200 ADLAAGRWVMTGE
+1200 GE
-1213 ATVWNYVKT
+1213 
-1222 GLWGPKYIPG
+1222 IPG
-1232 TGFSWAP
+1232 TSVMGTMIRGGRTYGYQTGDFDSARGSEEVSYEGHVGKYGGTISVDAKTQEFSGISVTTGWGYGVSVSGTKTNTLSVRQVWREVV
-1239 VPFANSITGSVA
+1239 VPL
-1251 AASTRIPQGWEAIK
+1251 RDAISRCSLK
-1265 GFLGQRVIRP
+1265 GCN

>member
-1 MMKHQIHK
+1 MKQHIHK
-9 SFAAITLLA
+9 SFVAIVLLA
-18 ALGWSQAAWADTKVR
+18 VLGWSPARADTQVR
-33 TSSFEYDASGLLSKE
+33 SSSFEYDASGLLIKE
-48 VVEPDSPNDCLQT
+48 VVEPDRPSDCLQT
-61 SYSYDTFGNKTGVTT
+61 SHSYDTYGNKTLVTT
-76 SACAGASGYAI
+76 AACAGATGYAI
-87 SSATT
+87 ASAVT
-92 PRTATSNFGTD
+92 PRSASSSYGSD

-118 TKAYDTRF
+118 TKAYDPRF
-126 GATSSLTG
+126 GAPTSLIG

-145 GFGRKSKETRSD
+145 GFGRKAKEIRAD
-157 GTYTTWA
+157 GTYTSWA
-164 YKLCTDAGISCPGPI
+164 YKLCTDAGTNCPGPI
-179 GGATIVWVAIEQSYA
+179 GGAVITWVAIEQSYA
-194 ANAAV
+194 ANAIA

-216 SQTAGFDGAG
+216 SQTTGFDGAG

-239 LGRVSRKSNLYKL
+239 QGRVSRKSNLYKL
-252 TGGTAYWAT
+252 TGGTAYWAS
-261 YTYDVLGRVTKEE
+261 YTYDALGRVTREE
-274 SPDPDASGG
+274 SPDPDAAGG
-283 IAVTTIS
+283 IAVTTFS
-290 YSGLVTVTTNS
+290 HSGLTTVTTNS
-301 KGQTKTT
+301 KGQSKTT

-319 TDTQGNTL
+319 ADTQGNT
-327 VYTYDALGQ
+327 VTYSYDALGQ
-336 LTQTNAAGS
+336 LLKTNAAGS

-362 PAMGAWEYRYNVFGE
+362 PAMGAWEYRYNAFGE

-388 ITMAYDSL
+388 VTMAYDSL
-396 GRMTQRTEPDLVSQ
+396 GRVIQRTEPDLVSQ
-410 WSYDTKFDGT
+410 WSYDKKFDGS

-442 AYDSLGRPSATSTVL
+442 TYDGLGRPSATSTVL
-457 DNPAA
+457 DNPAI

-470 DTNTGRMASKTWPTG
+470 DATTGRMASKTWPTG
-485 YQASY
+485 YQARY
-490 VYSATGYLK
+490 VYSASGYLK

-504 GTNGFIQ
+504 GTGGFTQ

-524 NITQYKQGNQVTT
+524 HVTQYKQGNQVTT

-542 EATGKLTGQTATKDG
+542 EANGRLTGQTATKAG

-573 GNLTTRADN
+573 GNLKTRADN

-597 NRLTLNTLLGG
+597 NRLTLSTLLGG

-613 TTTEVMYDARGNIT
+613 TTTEVKYDARGNIT

-638 GARANRLTNITLE
+638 GARPNRMTNITLE

-674 SGAQTVNGTTL
+674 PGAQTVNGTAL

-699 NSRHTYR
+699 NSRHTWR

-718 IAFGNMSGST
+718 ISFGSLLGTTTGSA

-751 TGGPNPGTTWYLN
+751 VGGPNPGTTWYLN

-804 TLGATPATTT
+804 TLGSTPATAT
-814 SYFHGDHLGS
+814 SYFHNDHLGS
-824 IVAIS
+824 VVAIS

-856 LDSIVGYNTD
+856 LDSIVGFNTD

-900 FINDPAFAQSY
+900 FIQDPAFAQSY

-926 PSGYWSFKSIF
+926 PSGYFSLRSVFR
-937 KVVVTVVVAY
+937 VVVTVVVAY
-947 YTGGALSGAFASAS
+947 YTGGAISGALASAS

-989 VGAAGGFAAGLVSSG
+989 AGAVGGFAAGAVSSG
-1004 TLQGGL
+1004 GTFKGAM
-1010 QGAFTGALFGA
+1010 QGAVSGGLFGA
-1021 AGVAGGYGEAGAGT
+1021 AGSVGQAASAERYLAHAVAGCIGQA
-1035 LARYAAHA
+1035 
-1043 AAGCVSQVAGGGNCG
+1043 AGGGNCG
-1058 SGAASALLGKFAT
+1058 SGAASAVFGKYAT
-1071 NNINFGSDIA
+1071 NSTESWGA
-1081 NGVATAVSGGV
+1081 GLAQGTAAAVAGGV
-1092 GSVLGGGKFENGA
+1092 GSVIAGGKFENGA

-1114 NHLAHCASTNE
+1114 NELLHDGKRDEAMRRAGYYDGGCSHPCDPPLERICPE
-1125 CMKREGYEPTKYPN
+1125 CNLIGMG
-1139 GAVCN
+1139 GA
-1144 AGGSGACTPGW
+1144 AKGLLTW
-1155 GTDEETGRA
+1155 GE
-1164 SVALMTVVAIPATG
+1164 
-1178 ALGLVA
+1178 
-1184 GAETLTV
+1184 
-1191 TSWASRGVV
+1191 
-1200 ADLAAGRWVMTGE
+1200 
-1213 ATVWNYVKT
+1213 
-1222 GLWGPKYIPG
+1222 
-1232 TGFSWAP
+1232 
-1239 VPFANSITGSVA
+1239 SVA
-1251 AASTRIPQGWEAIK
+1251 ARAPSLIDALRSAVASGSGLKTDGAHAIGSFFRNEALEFGRYATIVGGDGVKRISVELQVTGGRFEYIYQYAKVQWEMTHQFFRAAK
-1265 GFLGQRVIRP
+1265 P

>member
-1 MMKHQIHK
+1 MKHHIYKK

-61 SYSYDTFGNKTGVTT
+61 SYSYDTYGNKTGVTT
-76 SACAGASGYAI
+76 AACAGASGYAVASAGTARTST
-87 SSATT
+87 SS
-92 PRTATSNFGTD
+92 FGVD
-103 GRFPLSTSNVLGQSE
+103 GRFPLSSSNALSQSE
-118 TKAYDTRF
+118 TKAYDARF

-239 LGRVSRKSNLYKL
+239 QGRVSRKSNPYKL
-252 TGGTAYWAT
+252 AGGTVYWAS
-261 YTYDVLGRVTKEE
+261 YTYDALNRVTREE
-274 SPDPDASGG
+274 SPDPDATGG
-283 IAVTTIS
+283 IAVTTMS
-290 YSGLVTVTTNS
+290 YSGLTTVVTNS

-308 TKNAQGQVAQV
+308 ARNAQGQVAQI
-319 TDTQGNTL
+319 TDTQGNTV

-336 LTQTNAAGS
+336 LLQTNAAGS
-345 ITTMAYNQR
+345 VTTLAYNQR
-354 GQKTSMAD
+354 GQKTSMVD
-362 PAMGAWEYRYNVFGE
+362 PTMGAWEYRYNVFGE
-377 LVWQRDSLGQA
+377 LVWQRDSLGQVVA
-388 ITMAYDSL
+388 LAYDRL

-420 ACGKGIGKLCEAK
+420 GCGKGVGKLCEAK

-442 AYDSLGRPSATSTVL
+442 SYDSLGRPSSTSTVL
-457 DNPAA
+457 DNPST
-462 PAVVSIAY
+462 PAVVSVAY
-470 DTNTGRMASKTWPTG
+470 DANTGRMASKTWPTG

-504 GTNGFIQ
+504 GTNGFAQ

-524 NITQYKQGNQVTT
+524 HITQYKQGNQVTT

-573 GNLTTRADN
+573 GNLMTRADN
-582 SPGVGTQESFSYDSL
+582 SPGVGTQESFSYDNL

-638 GARANRLTNITLE
+638 GARPNRLTNITLE

-685 GNGNLEYTVSLDAV
+685 GNGNLEYTVSLDVV

-712 FNMPAT
+712 FNMPAAIT
-718 IAFGNMSGST
+718 FGNMSGST

-751 TGGPNPGTTWYLN
+751 TGGPNPGTIWYLN

-804 TLGATPATTT
+804 TLGSTPATTT

-856 LDSIVGYNTD
+856 LDSIVGWNTD

-887 YDPLV
+887 YDPLI

-900 FINDPAFAQSY
+900 FIDNADDSQNY
-911 NRYAYVMNNPLAYTD
+911 NRYAYVRNNPLAITD
-926 PSGYWSFKSIF
+926 PSGYGWWTSIRG
-937 KVVVTVVVAY
+937 TVIRAVAAVADTFFGCSGY
-947 YTGGALSGAFASAS
+947 CSAAVGAYEGAKNGGGLSGAIVGGVKGYLGYQYAGDFSTTAFAVSAATGCASAVVS
-961 GGAATTFG
+961 GGSCG
-969 SWAVTGAGATFQ
+969 R
-981 LSAVGSAL
+981 
-989 VGAAGGFAAGLVSSG
+989 GAASGLVSHYGS
-1004 TLQGGL
+1004 QYDV
-1010 QGAFTGALFGA
+1010 TGQA
-1021 AGVAGGYGEAGAGT
+1021 V
-1035 LARYAAHA
+1035 
-1043 AAGCVSQVAGGGNCG
+1043 AGCVSALINGGNCG
-1058 SGAASALLGKFAT
+1058 HGARDAGISYAVNHVVRGIAIAAKEIYADAERMARQENYRSASQACGPCLLAIPPAVEAGVFIWRAYRVYMQVKAL
-1071 NNINFGSDIA
+1071 NNVLNANNAESPAAG
-1081 NGVATAVSGGV
+1081 NGVDNA
-1092 GSVLGGGKFENGA
+1092 
-1105 TTAAFGYLF
+1105 
-1114 NHLAHCASTNE
+1114 
-1125 CMKREGYEPTKYPN
+1125 
-1139 GAVCN
+1139 
-1144 AGGSGACTPGW
+1144 AGGDKSKAPPAGEPSTPPA
-1155 GTDEETGRA
+1155 DPP
-1164 SVALMTVVAIPATG
+1164 SVADRARE
-1178 ALGLVA
+1178 LGYDRLVKDPPFNPH
-1184 GAETLTV
+1184 GQKV
-1191 TSWASRGVV
+1191 FGN
-1200 ADLAAGRWVMTGE
+1200 GRNFITPDVDQHNGGE
-1213 ATVWNYVKT
+1213 W
-1222 GLWGPKYIPG
+1222 
-1232 TGFSWAP
+1232 
-1239 VPFANSITGSVA
+1239 
-1251 AASTRIPQGWEAIK
+1251 K
-1265 GFLGQRVIRP
+1265 GFDRRGNRTGTYDGNLNWIGK

>member
-1 MMKHQIHK
+1 MKHHIHK
-9 SFAAITLLA
+9 NFAAITLLA
-18 ALGWSQAAWADTKVR
+18 VLGWGQAAWADTKVR
-33 TSSFEYDASGLLSKE
+33 ASSFEYDASGLLTKE

-61 SYSYDTFGNKTGVTT
+61 SYAYDTFGNKTGVTT

-87 SSATT
+87 SSAGA

-118 TKAYDTRF
+118 TKVYDARF
-126 GATSSLTG
+126 GAPSSLTG

-179 GGATIVWVAIEQSYA
+179 GGAVINWVAIEQSYA
-194 ANAAV
+194 SNATASV
-199 SAPEKRSYYDT
+199 PEKRAYYDT

-216 SQTAGFDGAG
+216 TQSAGFDGAG

-239 LGRVSRKSNLYKL
+239 LGRVARKSNLYKL
-252 TGGTAYWAT
+252 VGGTAYWAS
-261 YTYDVLGRVTKEE
+261 YAYDMLGHVIREE
-274 SPDPDASGG
+274 SPDPDAVGG
-283 IAVTTIS
+283 VAVTTIS
-290 YSGLVTVTTNS
+290 YSGLTTVTTNS

-308 TKNAQGQVAQV
+308 IKNAQGQVAQ
-319 TDTQGNTL
+319 TLDAQGNSIT
-327 VYTYDALGQ
+327 YSYDALGQ

-354 GQKTSMAD
+354 GQKISMAD

-388 ITMAYDSL
+388 VTMAYDTL

-410 WSYDTKFDGT
+410 WSYDKKFDGN
-420 ACGKGIGKLCEAK
+420 ACGKGVGKLCEAK
-433 ADNGYKRVH
+433 SDNGYNRVH
-442 AYDSLGRPSATSTVL
+442 TYDTLGRPISTATVL
-457 DNPAA
+457 DNPST
-462 PAVVSIAY
+462 PAVVSVAY
-470 DTNTGRMASKTWPTG
+470 DAVTGRLASKTWPTG

-504 GTNGFIQ
+504 GTGGFTQ

-524 NITQYKQGNQVTT
+524 HITQYKQGNQVTT
-537 VKAYN
+537 VKAYQ

-557 QATGNVLNQ
+557 QATGNVLSQ

-638 GARANRLTNITLE
+638 AARPNRMTNITLE
-651 TAPGAQIAFTGT
+651 TAPGAQIALSGT
-663 RQLTYAFDDYK
+663 RQLAYAFDDYK
-674 SGAQTVNGTTL
+674 PGAQTVNGTAL

-718 IAFGNMSGST
+718 ITFGNMSGST

-751 TGGPNPGTTWYLN
+751 VGGPNPGTTWYLN

-804 TLGATPATTT
+804 TLGSTPATTT
-814 SYFHGDHLGS
+814 SYFHNDHLS
-824 IVAIS
+824 SVVAIS
-829 DETGAVVE
+829 DETGTVVE

-856 LDSIVGYNTD
+856 LDSIVGFNTD

-887 YDPLV
+887 YDPLI

-900 FINDPAFAQSY
+900 FIQSPDTLQSY
-911 NRYAYVMNNPLAYTD
+911 NRYAYVLNNPLTLTD
-926 PSGYWSFKSIF
+926 PSGYFSLGGWFKAFVSFSFNPSLKNTFNLIAAQPGQKQIDQFIMSNQLLYSAGQIVAAYF
-937 KVVVTVVVAY
+937 GGPAGAAAYSSYYAYRSTGSMTAAYKAGAISYATAVGFHVVGDIAP
-947 YTGGALSGAFASAS
+947 SGIGNVIGHMAVGCASAAAS
-961 GGAATTFG
+961 GGD
-969 SWAVTGAGATFQ
+969 
-981 LSAVGSAL
+981 
-989 VGAAGGFAAGLVSSG
+989 
-1004 TLQGGL
+1004 
-1010 QGAFTGALFGA
+1010 
-1021 AGVAGGYGEAGAGT
+1021 
-1035 LARYAAHA
+1035 
-1043 AAGCVSQVAGGGNCG
+1043 CG
-1058 SGAASALLGKFAT
+1058 SGALAAGAGSAWSKYGPKFEGFAAKLVSHA
-1071 NNINFGSDIA
+1071 IVG
-1081 NGVATAVSGGV
+1081 GTA
-1092 GSVLGGGKFENGA
+1092 SVLGGGKFENGA
-1105 TTAAFGYLF
+1105 VTAAFGYLF
-1114 NHLAHCASTNE
+1114 NELRHESSSLQRGEATKGTRAAYAHGWIDASENAIPDDPVAHRQAMAELTD
-1125 CMKREGYEPTKYPN
+1125 
-1139 GAVCN
+1139 GA
-1144 AGGSGACTPGW
+1144 S
-1155 GTDEETGRA
+1155 
-1164 SVALMTVVAIPATG
+1164 TVVALGTAACVAFTPCAGG
-1178 ALGLVA
+1178 AVVGGTIIGAGLSVTNSALISSPSSSFVDA
-1184 GAETLTV
+1184 GIDRLASLVPKGWKFASQIAAEVFKKT
-1191 TSWASRGVV
+1191 GVV
-1200 ADLAAGRWVMTGE
+1200 DSSKAAIDQS
-1213 ATVWNYVKT
+1213 VK
-1222 GLWGPKYIPG
+1222 
-1232 TGFSWAP
+1232 
-1239 VPFANSITGSVA
+1239 
-1251 AASTRIPQGWEAIK
+1251 
-1265 GFLGQRVIRP
+1265 RPN

>member
-1 MMKHQIHK
+1 MKHHIHK
-9 SFAAITLLA
+9 RFAAIALLA
-18 ALGWSQAAWADTKVR
+18 VLGWGQAAWADTKIR
-33 TSSFEYDASGLLSKE
+33 ASSFEYDASGLLTKE
-48 VVEPDSPNDCLQT
+48 VVEPDSPNDCVQT
-61 SYSYDTFGNKTGVTT
+61 SYSYDTFGNKTGVTI
-76 SACAGASGYAI
+76 SACAGATGYTIA
-87 SSATT
+87 SATT
-92 PRTATSNFGTD
+92 PRTATSNFGSD

-118 TKAYDTRF
+118 IKIYDARF
-126 GATSSLTG
+126 GVPSSMTG

-145 GFGRKSKETRSD
+145 GFGRKSKETRAD
-157 GTYTTWA
+157 GTYISWA

-179 GGATIVWVAIEQSYA
+179 GGATVVWVAIEQSYA

-199 SAPEKRSYYDT
+199 NAPEKRSYYDT

-226 AAPTLVQD
+226 VAPTLVQD
-234 TEYDA
+234 TEYDT
-239 LGRVSRKSNLYKL
+239 LGRVARKSNLYKL
-252 TGGTAYWAT
+252 MGGAPYWASF
-261 YTYDVLGRVTKEE
+261 TYDVLGRVIREE
-274 SPDPDASGG
+274 MPDPDAPAG
-283 IAVTTIS
+283 IAVTTKS
-290 YSGLVTVTTNS
+290 YSGLVSVVTNS

-308 TKNAQGQVAQV
+308 TRNAQGQVAQV
-319 TDTQGNTL
+319 QDTQGHTV
-327 VYTYDALGQ
+327 VYTYDALDQ
-336 LTQTNAAGS
+336 MIQTNAAGS
-345 ITTMAYNQR
+345 ITTIAYNQR

-410 WSYDTKFDGT
+410 WSYDTKFDGSP
-420 ACGKGIGKLCEAK
+420 CGKGVGKLCEAK

-442 AYDSLGRPSATSTVL
+442 TYDALGRPIVTSTVL
-457 DNPAA
+457 DNPST
-462 PAVVSIAY
+462 PAVVSVAY
-470 DTNTGRMASKTWPTG
+470 DAVTGRMTSKTWPTG
-485 YQASY
+485 YQANY
-490 VYSATGYLK
+490 VYSASGYLK

-504 GTNGFIQ
+504 GTGGFTQ

-516 VLAMDAQG
+516 VLAMDAEG
-524 NITQYKQGNQVTT
+524 HITQYKQGNQVTT

-638 GARANRLTNITLE
+638 GARPNRMTNITLE

-674 SGAQTVNGTTL
+674 PGAQTVNGTAL

-718 IAFGNMSGST
+718 ITFGNMSGST

-751 TGGPNPGTTWYLN
+751 VGGPNPGTTWYLN

-814 SYFHGDHLGS
+814 SYFHNDHLSS

-829 DETGAVVE
+829 DETGTVVE

-856 LDSIVGYNTD
+856 LDSIVGFNTD

-900 FINDPAFAQSY
+900 FIQSVDNLQSY
-911 NRYAYVMNNPLAYTD
+911 NRYAYVLNNPLALTD
-926 PSGYWSFKSIF
+926 PSGYFSWGGLFKSF
-937 KVVVTVVVAY
+937 VSFSVNPSAKNLFNLVAAQPGQKQVDKIIMNTPLLY
-947 YTGGALSGAFASAS
+947 SVGQIAASAFTAFCGGCGGAIWSSYYAYQSTGSMSAAYKAGAISLATASAM
-961 GGAATTFG
+961 
-969 SWAVTGAGATFQ
+969 SWAGDVGELYGKYGIEHFGAH
-981 LSAVGSAL
+981 AL
-989 VGAAGGFAAGLVSSG
+989 VGCVSS
-1004 TLQGGL
+1004 
-1010 QGAFTGALFGA
+1010 A
-1021 AGVAGGYGEAGAGT
+1021 A
-1035 LARYAAHA
+1035 
-1043 AAGCVSQVAGGGNCG
+1043 QGGNCG
-1058 SGAASALLGKFAT
+1058 AGALAGAAGLAGTAYGLIGSA
-1071 NNINFGSDIA
+1071 IA
-1081 NGVATAVSGGV
+1081 GGV
-1092 GSVLGGGKFENGA
+1092 GAVIGGGKFENGA
-1105 TTAAFGYLF
+1105 VTGAFGYLF
-1114 NHLAHCASTNE
+1114 NHCAHTPEGCMASVDIMGMPTDHTYPGAQQAMAVAGSLYGASVSVFLAAEWLPLSLLPDTMVATRVSGMGSE
-1125 CMKREGYEPTKYPN
+1125 ALSALQSSFKN
-1139 GAVCN
+1139 GA
-1144 AGGSGACTPGW
+1144 AMSKAFKDP
-1155 GTDEETGRA
+1155 
-1164 SVALMTVVAIPATG
+1164 TG
-1178 ALGLVA
+1178 ALM
-1184 GAETLTV
+1184 
-1191 TSWASRGVV
+1191 R
-1200 ADLAAGRWVMTGE
+1200 VMPRE
-1213 ATVWNYVKT
+1213 QLMVYREIATRKFEYYREIGN
-1222 GLWGPKYIPG
+1222 
-1232 TGFSWAP
+1232 
-1239 VPFANSITGSVA
+1239 
-1251 AASTRIPQGWEAIK
+1251 Q
-1265 GFLGQRVIRP
+1265 LGQQVQGIRIDRITEFFKK